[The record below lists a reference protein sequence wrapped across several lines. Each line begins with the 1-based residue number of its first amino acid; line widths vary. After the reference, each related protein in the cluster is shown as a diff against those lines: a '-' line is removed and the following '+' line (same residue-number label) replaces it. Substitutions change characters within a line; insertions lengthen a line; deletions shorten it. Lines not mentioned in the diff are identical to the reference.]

1 MLGLFKWSGFKTHW
15 HLRVLYISTFLL
27 RTAFGALL
35 LLIAMYVPTSPAV
48 DVGLDPG
55 ITQQSREDFATLLN
69 VAIIAVPYPL
79 AEMVTANYFGILSDR
94 VGRKPVIVAGTALAA
109 VIVGLYTLSNN
120 VWYLAFMHGIHGIGA
135 AATVAPAIAMIADH
149 ANSCDRGRQMGWF
162 DYSTFLGYILGAVAG
177 GFMIDLTGARIG
189 FVIITAL
196 LIESAAM
203 LYALVKS
210 ERPIVRSQHFGGLA
224 ELKRVFKVREV
235 RLMFPIWLIIAI
247 LLGLAITYLPRI
259 MLSEDVSGSTI
270 GIMFAAAGVA
280 LGLLQPFWG
289 KVSDIVGRI
298 PVMAYGVFSI
308 FGIVVMLVFFPDAA
322 FDITDEGVD
331 FKLLG
336 MIPLAIMGL
345 GAGAFV
351 PAALA
356 LMADTSDVECYGATM
371 GLYSFALGFGA
382 FIAEGMGLGII
393 IASRGES
400 APTWLLYFAAALIG
414 LAVVLMVSFF
424 MTTIIKKCLVKAR
437 DEGP

>member
-1 MLGLFKWSGFKTHW
+1 MKTPW

-35 LLIAMYVPTSPAV
+35 LLIADYVPYETDYEA
-48 DVGLDPG
+48 
-55 ITQQSREDFATLLN
+55 LLN
-69 VAIIAVPYPL
+69 VAIIAVPYPF

-94 VGRKPVIVAGTALAA
+94 KGRRPIIIAGTTLAA
-109 VIVGLYTLSNN
+109 VIVTLYTLSNN
-120 VWYLAFMHGIHGIGA
+120 VWYLALMHGVHGIGA

-149 ANSCDRGRQMGWF
+149 AETSDRGRQMGWF
-162 DYSTFLGYILGAVAG
+162 DYSTFLGYIIGAVVG
-177 GFMIDLTGARIG
+177 GFLIDQTGARVG
-189 FVIITAL
+189 FAIIAGL
-196 LIESAAM
+196 LAVSAFM
-203 LYALVKS
+203 LYALVKQ
-210 ERPIVRSQHFGGLA
+210 EKAKEGVRHYAGFA
-224 ELKRVFKVREV
+224 ELKVVFKVREI
-235 RLMFPIWLIIAI
+235 RLMFPIWLIIAT

-259 MLSEDVSGSTI
+259 MLSRDISGTTI
-270 GIMFAAAGVA
+270 ALMFAAAGVA

-308 FGIVVMLVFFPDAA
+308 FGIVVMLLFFPHAA
-322 FDITDEGVD
+322 FESTDGEIE

-356 LMADTSDVECYGATM
+356 LMADSSDASCYGATM

-382 FIAEGMGLGII
+382 FIAEGLGLGVIV
-393 IASRGES
+393 ASGDDR
-400 APTWLLYFAAALIG
+400 APAWLLYLATGLIA
-414 LAVVLMVSFF
+414 LAVVIMILFFVSA
-424 MTTIIKKCLVKAR
+424 LVRKRLRNRKAEAR
-437 DEGP
+437 

>member
-1 MLGLFKWSGFKTHW
+1 MFNTLKGRGVKTPW

-35 LLIAMYVPTSPAV
+35 LLIAVYVPISPAI

-55 ITQQSREDFATLLN
+55 TTQQTREDFAALLN

-94 VGRKPVIVAGTALAA
+94 IGRKPVIVAGTILAA
-109 VIVGLYTLSNN
+109 AIVGLYTLSNN

-149 ANSCDRGRQMGWF
+149 AHSCDRGRQMGWF
-162 DYSTFLGYILGAVAG
+162 DYSTFLGYILGAVVG

-189 FVIITAL
+189 FVIIAAL
-196 LIESAAM
+196 LVGSAVM
-203 LYALVKS
+203 LYTLVKA
-210 ERPIVRSQHFGGLA
+210 ERPVVRSRNFGGFA

-289 KVSDIVGRI
+289 KVSDLVGRI

-322 FDITDEGVD
+322 FDITDDGVE
-331 FKLLG
+331 FRLLG
-336 MIPLAIMGL
+336 MIPLGIMGL

-356 LMADTSDVECYGATM
+356 LMADSSDSECYGATM

-400 APTWLLYFAAALIG
+400 APTWLLYFAAVLIG
-414 LAVVLMVSFF
+414 LAVVMMVFFF
-424 MTTIIKKCLVKAR
+424 MTTIIRKRLAKA
-437 DEGP
+437 